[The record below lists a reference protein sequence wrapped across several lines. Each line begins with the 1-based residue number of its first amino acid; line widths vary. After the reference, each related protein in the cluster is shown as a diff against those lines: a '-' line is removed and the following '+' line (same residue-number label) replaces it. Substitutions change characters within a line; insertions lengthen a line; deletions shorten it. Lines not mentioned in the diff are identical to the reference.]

1 MKFSRTFLGAAAAI
15 AMSAAALPASAVTI
29 YALNQTFTAGLV
41 GPFGTV
47 TLTQNGAN
55 EVDVSVALA
64 VGFQF
69 VKTGGPHNAFTFNLD
84 TTGYSV
90 SNIVSALYA
99 DSKPGSNPAFG
110 TFTDALT
117 CASCQNGG
125 AGAFTSTLTFAVGK
139 GTGILESDFV
149 ANAAGFTFSADV
161 ISRLV
166 NPGTT
171 GAVGAGSAP
180 VPGVVPEPESYAL
193 MLAGLGALGFM
204 ARRRKPA

>member
-1 MKFSRTFLGAAAAI
+1 MKYSRTFLGAAAAI

-29 YALNQTFTAGLV
+29 YALNQTFTAGLI

-55 EVDVSVALA
+55 EVDVSVALPA
-64 VGFQF
+64 GFQF
-69 VKTGGPHNAFTFNLD
+69 VKTGGHDAFTFNLA
-84 TTGYSV
+84 TAGYSV

-99 DSKPGSNPAFG
+99 DIKPGANPAFG
-110 TFTDALT
+110 TFTDALI
-117 CASCQNGG
+117 CDSCQNGG

-149 ANAAGFTFSADV
+149 ANADGFTFSADV

-166 NPGTT
+166 NAGTT
-171 GAVGAGSAP
+171 GAVGAGSVP
-180 VPGVVPEPESYAL
+180 VAGVVPEPETYAL
-193 MLAGLGALGFM
+193 MLAGLGAMGFM

>member
-1 MKFSRTFLGAAAAI
+1 MKYPQALLGAAAAI
-15 AMSAAALPASAVTI
+15 AIAATALPASAVTV

-64 VGFQF
+64 AGFQF
-69 VKTGGPHNAFTFNLD
+69 VKTGGHDAFTFNLN

-90 SNIVSALYA
+90 SSIVSALYA
-99 DSKPGSNPAFG
+99 DSKPGFNPAFG
-110 TFTDALT
+110 SFTDAIT

-139 GTGILESDFV
+139 GAGILEKDFV
-149 ANAAGFTFSADV
+149 ANAQGFTFSADV
-161 ISRLV
+161 ISRLI
-166 NPGTT
+166 NAGTT
-171 GAVGAGSAP
+171 GAVGAGAP
-180 VPGVVPEPESYAL
+180 VGAVPEPETYAL
-193 MLAGLGALGFM
+193 MLAGLGAMGFV
-204 ARRRKPA
+204 ARRRKPT

>member
-1 MKFSRTFLGAAAAI
+1 MKYSRSLLGAAAAI
-15 AMSAAALPASAVTI
+15 AMLAAALPASAVTI

-64 VGFQF
+64 AGFQF
-69 VKTGGPHNAFTFNLD
+69 VKTGGPHDAFAFNLD
-84 TTGYSV
+84 TTGYTV
-90 SNIVSALYA
+90 SNIVSAVYA
-99 DSKPGSNPAFG
+99 DSKTGSNPAFG
-110 TFTDALT
+110 SFTDALT

-139 GTGILESDFV
+139 GTGILEKNFV
-149 ANAAGFTFSADV
+149 ANANGFTFSADV

-171 GAVGAGSAP
+171 GAVGAGAP
-180 VPGVVPEPESYAL
+180 VVAIPEPETYAL
-193 MLAGLGALGFM
+193 MLAGLGAMAFI